1 MLDKNMTWKPH
12 QKYAT
17 GKVAAR
23 LKQLK
28 LIIGCRNIRILENKR
43 VMYLLMVRLITMYE
57 SPEWESC
64 AQSALNKYQI
74 NQNKALR
81 IFAGA

>member
-12 QKYAT
+12 QKYVT

-28 LIIGCRNIRILENKR
+28 PIIGCRNIRILENKR
-43 VMYLLMVRLITMYE
+43 VIYLLMVRLITMYE

-64 AQSALNKYQI
+64 ALNKYQI
-74 NQNKALR
+74 NQNKVLR